1 MKHAGRWDTIEHLL
15 AAVVDLLA
23 AANWQRGG
31 GKGQKP
37 KPVPR
42 PQAEGKRRGPMTEED
57 KEALLV
63 HMDPAFRRALGRE

>member
-1 MKHAGRWDTIEHLL
+1 VKHAGRWDTVEHLL

-23 AANWQRGG
+23 AGNWQRGG
-31 GKGQKP
+31 GKGPKP

-42 PQAEGKRRGPMTEED
+42 PQADGRRRGPMTDDE